1 MMKKLL
7 VILSVALISI
17 PAFSQIKFGIKAGAE
32 TSTVPTYDFT
42 SGTTNIEAIK
52 DASWGFHAGV
62 FLRLS
67 LLGIYLQPEAVF
79 ASNTYD
85 FNVET
90 DGVTEALSQTF
101 NRLEIPVLVGFRLG
115 PLRLN
120 AGPSASVQIG
130 SPKALIDDP
139 NFTEMYKGA
148 TFGYQAG
155 IGIDLFKK
163 LTLDA
168 RYGGSLSEKFGDV
181 VSIGGQEFKLDHRQN
196 SFILSVGL
204 MF

>member
-7 VILSVALISI
+7 VIALAVLIAV

-32 TSTVPTYDFT
+32 TTTVPTYNLTD
-42 SGTTNIEAIK
+42 GTNNIETLK
-52 DASWGFHAGV
+52 DAAWGFHAGV

-85 FNVET
+85 YNVT
-90 DGVTEALSQTF
+90 TVTGTELLSQTF
-101 NRLEIPVLVGFRLG
+101 NRLEIPVLVGFKVG

-130 SPKALIDDP
+130 TPKALINDS

-148 TFGYQAG
+148 TFGFQAG
-155 IGIDLFKK
+155 IGVDLFKK
-163 LTLDA
+163 LTFDA
-168 RYGGSLSEKFGDV
+168 RYGGSLSERFGDV
-181 VSIGGQEFKLDHRQN
+181 VSIGTQDFKLDHRQN
-196 SFILSVGL
+196 SFILSVGI

>member
-7 VILSVALISI
+7 VIVSIMLISI

-32 TSTVPTYDFT
+32 TSTVPTYDIAT
-42 SGTTNIEAIK
+42 GDNNIEALK
-52 DASWGFHAGV
+52 DASWGFHGGV

-67 LLGIYLQPEAVF
+67 LFGIYLQPEAVF
-79 ASNTYD
+79 ASNTFDY
-85 FNVET
+85 NVT
-90 DGVTEALSQTF
+90 TITGTEVLSQTF
-101 NRLEIPVLVGFRLG
+101 SRLEIPVLVGFKLG

-120 AGPSASVQIG
+120 AGPSASLQIG
-130 SPKALIDDP
+130 SPEALIDDP

-155 IGIDLFKK
+155 IGFDLLKK
-163 LTLDA
+163 LTLDV
-168 RYGGSLSEKFGDV
+168 RYGGNLSEKFGD
-181 VSIGGQEFKLDHRQN
+181 SIAIGGQDFKLDHRKN

>member
-1 MMKKLL
+1 MKKLL
-7 VILSVALISI
+7 VIVSIMLISI

-32 TSTVPTYDFT
+32 TSTVPTYDIAT
-42 SGTTNIEAIK
+42 GDNNIEALK
-52 DASWGFHAGV
+52 DASWGFHGGV

-67 LLGIYLQPEAVF
+67 LFGIYLQPEAVF
-79 ASNTYD
+79 ASNTFDY
-85 FNVET
+85 NVT
-90 DGVTEALSQTF
+90 TITGTEVLSQTF
-101 NRLEIPVLVGFRLG
+101 SRLEIPVLVGFKLG

-120 AGPSASVQIG
+120 AGPSASLQIG
-130 SPKALIDDP
+130 SPEALIDDP

-155 IGIDLFKK
+155 IGFDLLKK
-163 LTLDA
+163 LTLDV
-168 RYGGSLSEKFGDV
+168 RYGGNLSEKFGD
-181 VSIGGQEFKLDHRQN
+181 SIAIGGQDFKLDHRKN